1 MSVRLRMQRHGSK
14 KRPFYRVVAA
24 DIRAPRD
31 GRYIEQLGVYDPL
44 HDDPIVVNLDL
55 ERVDYWLGVGAQPTD
70 TVTTLIQKVRDGKTR
85 TVQELEA
92 QNREQKRQ
100 EREEARKGVKVSPAL
115 AARKANEAPAEES
128 APAAEEAP
136 AEEAASDE
144 SSE

>member
-70 TVTTLIQKVRDGKTR
+70 TVNTLIQKVRDGKTR

-115 AARKANEAPAEES
+115 VARKANEAPAEES